1 MARSNHP
8 DSAGSQFFIMVD
20 SATNLDGQYAAFAMV
35 SEGMEAVDRI
45 VGVDRDPNDKPLEDQ
60 VIESI
65 TIETYGVEYPPPD
78 KL

>member
-8 DSAGSQFFIMVD
+8 DSAGSQFFIMVAD
-20 SATNLDGQYAAFAMV
+20 TPHLDGQYAAFGIV
-35 SEGMEAVDRI
+35 TEGMETVDRI
-45 VGVDRDPNDKPLEDQ
+45 VSVERNQSDKPLEEQ

-65 TIETYGVEYPPPD
+65 TVETFGVEYPPPD